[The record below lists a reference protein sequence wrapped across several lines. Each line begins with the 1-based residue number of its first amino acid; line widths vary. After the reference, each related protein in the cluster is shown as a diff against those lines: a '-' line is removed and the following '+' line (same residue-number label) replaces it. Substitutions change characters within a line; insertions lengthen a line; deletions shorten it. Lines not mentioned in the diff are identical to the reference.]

1 MVTIRRDIAAK
12 MEMGAMGA
20 SMGLNAY
27 DALIM
32 EKNERRAASYEMPS
46 YFSADVAE
54 CFRSPEEKV
63 EEPKAPKASE
73 TPSIDPKKT
82 YEDYMLGE
90 LHRTTSDRRILTQ
103 TEYNELV
110 NRMMAAAPA
119 KEETTVAKAKNNEP
133 AVGKLTK
140 GGKIFVMIY
149 VLLIAVVAFVLIA
162 VNTFAKQSPAM
173 AGTEADPDAVEA
185 MSIETESTSGNWFD
199 KLCDAISAK

>member
-1 MVTIRRDIAAK
+1 MVTLRRDIAAK

-32 EKNERRAASYEMPS
+32 EKNERRAASYDMPS
-46 YFSADVAE
+46 YLSADVAE
-54 CFRSPEEKV
+54 CFRTPEERR
-63 EEPKAPKASE
+63 EEPKVQKSFE
-73 TPSIDPKKT
+73 KPSVDSKKS
-82 YEDYMLGE
+82 YEDYMLEE
-90 LHRTTSDRRILTQ
+90 LHRTTNTHHIMTRAEYEKEVFG
-103 TEYNELV
+103 TE
-110 NRMMAAAPA
+110 APV
-119 KEETTVAKAKNNEP
+119 KETVKKSADSET

-140 GGKIFVMIY
+140 GGKIFVMVY

-173 AGTEADPDAVEA
+173 AGTEADPDAVEV

>member
-46 YFSADVAE
+46 YLSADVAE

-63 EEPKAPKASE
+63 EEPKATKSPEK
-73 TPSIDPKKT
+73 PSIDPKKS
-82 YEDYMLGE
+82 YEDYMLEE
-90 LHRTTSDRRILTQ
+90 LHRTTNTHRILTQ
-103 TEYNELV
+103 TEYV
-110 NRMMAAAPA
+110 NLINGMTEAPV
-119 KEETTVAKAKNNEP
+119 KEEPEVAKSKNNET

-173 AGTEADPDAVEA
+173 AGTEADPDAVEV
-185 MSIETESTSGNWFD
+185 MSIESESTSGNWFD